1 MYLRRAKDFMKRSA
15 SQSPDSTLMTFPLAL
30 SKNCY
35 SALNLR
41 RSDGGSHKNSIVCC
55 KTGKYLVRSCPSS
68 VCCSQSRL
76 HLRKKSNCHHRQLCT
91 EIIVSHVF
99 CLLSW
104 TPLEKE
110 TMLSFLLLYGYASYY
125 YTDRCTTPLG
135 YLRVVTS
142 KQVAKIST
150 YFNIFCKNILSFAIY
165 LLSLSL
171 SVSNWS
177 NLLNNLSFTSWSI

>member
-1 MYLRRAKDFMKRSA
+1 MSTLKPLLSLRQSILFYQWLSFKAKLCLYLRRAKDFMKRSA

-125 YTDRCTTPLG
+125 YTDRC
-135 YLRVVTS
+135 RRFFQCQES
-142 KQVAKIST
+142 DR
-150 YFNIFCKNILSFAIY
+150 
-165 LLSLSL
+165 
-171 SVSNWS
+171 
-177 NLLNNLSFTSWSI
+177 